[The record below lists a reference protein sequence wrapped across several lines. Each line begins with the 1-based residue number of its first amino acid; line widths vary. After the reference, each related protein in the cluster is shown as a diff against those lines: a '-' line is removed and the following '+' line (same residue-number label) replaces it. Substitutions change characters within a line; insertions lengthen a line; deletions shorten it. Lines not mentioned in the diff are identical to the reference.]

1 MFKNQQLRQNFTS
14 GLLVSFIALPLCIA
28 ISLASSFP
36 ILSGI
41 FTAIIGGILVSQIS
55 GARLAINGPA
65 AGMIVVILEAVEKL
79 GAGDVALG
87 YKYTLAAILCAALIQ
102 LATSF
107 TSLPNLLRKFPE
119 SIIRG
124 MMVAIGLIVI
134 LKQLFVLFG
143 FKAPKVPLLQLFAEV
158 PNAFLGANL
167 ITLGIGTF
175 TIVTIFV
182 WKKYL
187 EKYQIFRLIPVYLFV
202 IICGAGLA
210 YVAHLTTSHFFLR
223 ESMANPATSLFIEIP
238 HSIFSAFSLPDFS
251 QFFSLKFFIAT
262 FTIYAVGSLET
273 ILSSIAVDKID
284 PQKNHTDLK
293 KDLRAIGIGNAIC
306 GAIGGLPMIT
316 EIVRSSAN
324 IKYGA
329 TNKWSNFFHGVC
341 LLVAVTIFNPLL
353 HFIPLCV
360 LAAMLV
366 IIGIN
371 LINFPLLKK
380 IFNYSKIDF
389 VSALTVVFCTLKID
403 LLIVIGS
410 GLIVYFLL
418 RKFQKILAK

>member
-1 MFKNQQLRQNFTS
+1 
-14 GLLVSFIALPLCIA
+14 
-28 ISLASSFP
+28 
-36 ILSGI
+36 
-41 FTAIIGGILVSQIS
+41 
-55 GARLAINGPA
+55 
-65 AGMIVVILEAVEKL
+65 
-79 GAGDVALG
+79 
-87 YKYTLAAILCAALIQ
+87 
-102 LATSF
+102 
-107 TSLPNLLRKFPE
+107 
-119 SIIRG
+119 
-124 MMVAIGLIVI
+124 
-134 LKQLFVLFG
+134 
-143 FKAPKVPLLQLFAEV
+143 
-158 PNAFLGANL
+158 
-167 ITLGIGTF
+167 
-175 TIVTIFV
+175 
-182 WKKYL
+182 
-187 EKYQIFRLIPVYLFV
+187 
-202 IICGAGLA
+202 
-210 YVAHLTTSHFFLR
+210 
-223 ESMANPATSLFIEIP
+223 MANPATSLFIEIP